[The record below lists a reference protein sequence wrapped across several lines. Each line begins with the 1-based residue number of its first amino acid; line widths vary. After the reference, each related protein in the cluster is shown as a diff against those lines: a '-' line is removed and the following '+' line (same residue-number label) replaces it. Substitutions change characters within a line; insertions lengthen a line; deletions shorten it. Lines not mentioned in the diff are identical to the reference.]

1 MKNLRNLVLS
11 SVSSILF
18 TLACMAALSSIDK
31 VTSPTANRLLILLGG
46 DVVNG
51 GYIQTMTY
59 FAFIWGMLE
68 VFDMLKVVNRERKA
82 FKLNI
87 IPTGERHVFLPGDI
101 NNLKFKLIE
110 FDKKDKYILSDLLR
124 KACTKFQTSQNLSE
138 LIDIVSI
145 QVEVSQEKAEGQQSI
160 IRYLTWVIPS
170 IGFVGTVLGISQA
183 LIVANSGD
191 MELITKLLGVA
202 FDTTL
207 VALILSI
214 IIMWFVH
221 KLQEETDRF
230 HSDLKEFVIENLI
243 NKIEMHEKT

>member
-11 SVSSILF
+11 VGIAFLF
-18 TLACMAALSSIDK
+18 TAGCMVVLGATNKDSSPALYRIL
-31 VTSPTANRLLILLGG
+31 VLLGG
-46 DVVNG
+46 DVGNG
-51 GYIQTMTY
+51 GYIQGLTY
-59 FAFIWGMLE
+59 LAFLWAWFE
-68 VFDMLKVVNRERKA
+68 VKDKLRYFTREREA
-82 FKLNI
+82 FKMNI
-87 IPTGERHVFLPGDI
+87 IPTNEKHVFLPSDI
-101 NNLKFKLIE
+101 QNLKFKLIE
-110 FDKKDKYILSDLLR
+110 FDKKNKFVLSDLLK
-124 KACTKFQTSQNLSE
+124 KACTKFHTSGSLSE

-145 QVEVSQEKAEGQQSI
+145 QIEVSQEKSEGQQSV

-221 KLQEETDRF
+221 QLQEETDRF
-230 HSDLKEFVIENLI
+230 HSDLKEFVIDNLI
-243 NKIEMHEKT
+243 NKIEAE

>member
-1 MKNLRNLVLS
+1 MKNVRNLTLS
-11 SVSSILF
+11 SGIALLITAICMTILAI
-18 TLACMAALSSIDK
+18 TSKEKAPALH
-31 VTSPTANRLLILLGG
+31 RLLVLLGG
-46 DVVNG
+46 DLLNG
-51 GYIQTMTY
+51 GYIQGLTY
-59 FAFIWGMLE
+59 LAFFWSWFE
-68 VFDMLKVVNRERKA
+68 VREKLKVIARERKA

-87 IPTGERHVFLPGDI
+87 IPTAEKHVFLPQDI

-110 FDKKDKYILSDLLR
+110 FEKKEKYILYDVLK
-124 KACTKFQTSQNLSE
+124 KACTKFRTSGSLSE

-145 QVEVSQEKAEGQQSI
+145 QIEVSQEKAEGEQSV

-191 MELITKLLGVA
+191 MDRITSLLGVA

-221 KLQEETDRF
+221 QLQEETDRF
-230 HSDLKEFVIENLI
+230 HSDLKEFVIDNLI
-243 NKIEMHEKT
+243 NKIEAA

>member
-1 MKNLRNLVLS
+1 MKNLRNL
-11 SVSSILF
+11 
-18 TLACMAALSSIDK
+18 TLASGIALLITALCMLVLGMTDK
-31 VTSPTANRLLILLGG
+31 VNSPGLYRFMLLLGG
-46 DVVNG
+46 DVING
-51 GYIQTMTY
+51 GYIQGLTY
-59 FAFIWGMLE
+59 LAFFWAWFE
-68 VFDMLKVVNRERKA
+68 VREKLRVIARERKA

-87 IPTGERHVFLPGDI
+87 IPTNDKHVFMPQDI

-110 FDKKDKYILSDLLR
+110 FEKKDKYILSDLLK
-124 KACTKFQTSQNLSE
+124 KACTKFRTSGSLSE

-145 QVEVSQEKAEGQQSI
+145 QIEVSQEKSEGDQSV

-170 IGFVGTVLGISQA
+170 IGFVGTVIGISQA

-191 MELITKLLGVA
+191 MEQITKLLGVA

-221 KLQEETDRF
+221 QLQEETDRF
-230 HSDLKEFVIENLI
+230 HSDLKEFVIDNLI
-243 NKIEMHEKT
+243 NKIEIA